1 MTTVN
6 NSMLDTFAKHV
17 KENIFNHNNW
27 EVHNIDYN
35 NFNHYLGLFKESVE
49 SNNPFY
55 SPEYKSTSRKN
66 RDESQFEEL
75 FNGLRDM
82 LPFSVGVFSAS
93 LRFLT
98 TKKYV
103 FFKNNGHSLSI
114 MKEFS
119 NLDLPYANNL
129 GFIFQDLNMTHKLSN
144 LIFDNGM
151 FFSQISYYLHYD
163 MSKNN
168 YTLNPDIRHDDQ
180 AEFSISSVNEVFKLE
195 LFTLDGCI
203 KEKIFAL
210 KNKCGGRNAFETI
223 NKEIEDFLLPFTCS
237 LKNIDDVKVKRKL
250 TKDYC
255 DFFEKNLREVVSMVE
270 Y

>member
-1 MTTVN
+1 MTAVN
-6 NSMLDTFAKHV
+6 NSILDTFAAHV
-17 KENIFNHNNW
+17 KKNIFNHNNW

-35 NFNHYLGLFKESVE
+35 NFNNYLGLFKESVE

-55 SPEYKSTSRKN
+55 SHEYKSTSHKN
-66 RDESQFEEL
+66 KDESQFEDL
-75 FNGLRDM
+75 FNELKDR

-119 NLDLPYANNL
+119 NLDLPYVDNI
-129 GFIFQDLNMTHKLSN
+129 GFNFQNLNMTHKLSN
-144 LIFDNGM
+144 LIFDGNM
-151 FFSQISYYLHYD
+151 LFSQVSHYLTYD
-163 MSKNN
+163 MRKNN
-168 YTLNPDIRHDDQ
+168 YTLNPDVRHNDT
-180 AEFSISSVNEVFKLE
+180 AEFSISSVNRTFKFE
-195 LFTLDGCI
+195 IFTLDGCI

-210 KNKCGGRNAFETI
+210 DYKCKDMDAFDTI
-223 NKEIEDFLLPFTCS
+223 NKAIEDFLLPFTCS
-237 LKNIDDVKVKRKL
+237 LENIEDVKVKRKL

-255 DFFEKNLREVVSMVE
+255 DFFELKLREVVSMVE